1 MATLTVGLG
10 GTFDFS
16 TIQAAVTAAANG
28 DTIVVAAGTYT
39 ENVTI
44 TDKAVTIDGDETGG
58 AVNLNGQITVA
69 GTLNGAFAVTDLN
82 INATGKDYGV
92 FVTAA
97 STNFAGSVTLDGVA
111 ISNAQQDGF
120 AYIRAGNGS
129 TPTHGDTVGAV
140 SILNSEFH
148 NNATVNSP
156 AGGRADILLFGYNQD
171 LTINNVVIDSP
182 GAFAQKAIQMRGIQ
196 DGADVTTRVHTIR
209 LATWRSTT

>member
-1 MATLTVGLG
+1 VG
-10 GTFDFS
+10 
-16 TIQAAVTAAANG
+16 
-28 DTIVVAAGTYT
+28 
-39 ENVTI
+39 
-44 TDKAVTIDGDETGG
+44 KGDETGG

-82 INATGKDYGV
+82 IDATGKDYGILV
-92 FVTAA
+92 SAA

-129 TPTHGDTVGAV
+129 TPTQGDTIGAV

-156 AGGRADILLFGYNQD
+156 AGGAPTSCCSD
-171 LTINNVVIDSP
+171 
-182 GAFAQKAIQMRGIQ
+182 
-196 DGADVTTRVHTIR
+196 TTRT
-209 LATWRSTT
+209 

>member
-1 MATLTVGLG
+1 MAVLTVGLG

-28 DTIVVAAGTYT
+28 DTISIAAGTYT

-69 GTLNGAFAVTDLN
+69 GTLNGALAVTDLN

-92 FVTAA
+92 LVSAA

-129 TPTHGDTVGAV
+129 TPTHGDTIGAV
-140 SILNSEFH
+140 SILNSESV
-148 NNATVNSP
+148 T
-156 AGGRADILLFGYNQD
+156 AGISSN
-171 LTINNVVIDSP
+171 
-182 GAFAQKAIQMRGIQ
+182 
-196 DGADVTTRVHTIR
+196 
-209 LATWRSTT
+209 RS